1 MTIEIS
7 SGLLKAAINPLG
19 AELCSLRDADGF
31 ELMTDAEP
39 AYWASHSP
47 LLFPIVGELN
57 GGVFR
62 HDGQSYSMP
71 RHGIARR
78 RTFELIASKLD
89 EVTFRLQDSAAT
101 RDVYPF
107 AFTLDAT
114 YRIEGAS
121 LLMQMTASNPGEV
134 DLPASFG
141 FHPGFAWPL
150 PYGERREDH
159 DILFDQPEPS
169 ALCLLDAGLIA
180 RENRPS
186 PVDGST
192 LPLHDD
198 LFAADALI
206 WRSLESRGCLYG
218 APQGPQLRLDWSDMP
233 NLGIW
238 TRPGARFICIE
249 PWDGIADRA
258 DFSGDIW
265 EKPGIRAIAP
275 GASHTWWM
283 RITLMDGKSA

>member
-1 MTIEIS
+1 MTIQIS
-7 SGLLKAAINPLG
+7 SALLKAAINPLG
-19 AELCSLRDADGF
+19 AELCSLRDADGL
-31 ELMTDAEP
+31 ELMTDADP

-47 LLFPIVGELN
+47 LLFPIIGELN
-57 GGVFR
+57 GGAFH

-78 RTFELIASKLD
+78 QIFELIDAKTD

-101 RDVYPF
+101 RDIYPF

-114 YRIEGAS
+114 YRIEDAS
-121 LLMQMTASNPGEV
+121 LLMEMTASNPGGV

-159 DILFDQPEPS
+159 RILFDQPEPS
-169 ALCLLDAGLIA
+169 TLCLLDAGLIA
-180 RENRPS
+180 SEDRPS
-186 PVDGST
+186 PIKART
-192 LPLHDD
+192 LALHDD
-198 LFAADALI
+198 LFADDALI
-206 WRSLESRGCLYG
+206 WRELESRGCLYG

-233 NLGIW
+233 SLGVW
-238 TRPGARFICIE
+238 TKPGARFICIE

-265 EKPGIRAIAP
+265 EKPGICAIAP
-275 GASHTWWM
+275 GGSRTWWM
-283 RITLMDGKSA
+283 RITLQDGESA